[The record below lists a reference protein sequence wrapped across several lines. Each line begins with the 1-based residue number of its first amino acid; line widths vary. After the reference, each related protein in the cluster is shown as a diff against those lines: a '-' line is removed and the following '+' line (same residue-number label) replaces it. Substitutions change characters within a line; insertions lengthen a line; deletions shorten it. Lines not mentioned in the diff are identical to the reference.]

1 MSSKDVDVSG
11 NAGLIDETKSHWG
24 NLIGATA
31 AMMADGFDLAIMAYL
46 LPFVQKDF
54 GVDLGTASLLLLV
67 TTGARWL
74 GALLM
79 GSLASRFG
87 RKPLLIAAVTT
98 CGVFTLF
105 SGLSP
110 SFAILL
116 VVRLL
121 FGFGVGGGYAAAGAL
136 IRESAGRR
144 GGLFSGIMILGW
156 FGGIALSPL
165 FYYLFLPTWGWRG
178 VFLTESCILLLVP
191 YLIFGLKES
200 PVWQATRRVGARLS
214 PGRAGGTRS
223 ILALFGRGFLPTTIM
238 LIVLEYGNFFS
249 QSSSSL
255 LPTYLHTIHLSV
267 GQIALIGAI
276 NGVISMPGSLLGGWL
291 CDLLGRR
298 RTFLVLFGLI
308 WIPVV
313 VTFTV
318 PDFTAILLAWTGFG
332 FVNGALGGA
341 LAVFETEQYPT
352 DLRSPGYGFA
362 HNLGALGG
370 SFGTTIAATLS
381 AAMGLSAA
389 LIAMT
394 IFGVALGIGTM
405 FFFKETAGR
414 LLLAGDPVA
423 DRSLARNEKAST

>member
-11 NAGLIDETKSHWG
+11 NAGLVDETKSHWG

-105 SGLSP
+105 SGLAP

-116 VVRLL
+116 IVRLL

-200 PVWQATRRVGARLS
+200 PVWKASRDIVARRA
-214 PGRAGGTRS
+214 RAGGTRS
-223 ILALFGRGFLPTTIM
+223 ILALFGRGFLSTTIM

-255 LPTYLHTIHLSV
+255 LPTYLHTIHLTV

-370 SFGTTIAATLS
+370 SFGTTLAATLS

-414 LLLAGDPVA
+414 SLLTGAAVA
-423 DRSLARNEKAST
+423 DRSVARNEKAST